1 MHLDKNDPLVDQALP
16 FDGVG
21 MEYVFVEKR
30 IYEEMIIFRPDGEK
44 FSGIRWNLQEQS
56 LLQEAGRFFDR
67 LIFEITAFRDSDW
80 EELKAEFE
88 GPQGYGTPRFNAEAH
103 EKKPSSIK
111 SEGGIGFEKRFSFLL
126 TP

>member
-1 MHLDKNDPLVDQALP
+1 MGLHESGRLHLDKNDPLVDQALP

-30 IYEEMIIFRPDGEK
+30 IYEEMIISRLDGEK

-56 LLQEAGRFFDR
+56 FVQDAGRFFDR

-80 EELKAEFE
+80 EELKAEIE
-88 GPQGYGTPRFNAEAH
+88 EPQGYGTPRFNAEAH

-111 SEGGIGFEKRFSFLL
+111 SEGAWF
-126 TP
+126 